1 MPRSAS
7 AAITSRRCTAAAIA
21 TGLIVAL
28 GGCVPYPPGR
38 DFPKSESEAARL
50 GPDSFL
56 VAPFADALRSHSSE
70 SGFRILPD
78 GVDGLLLRLELI
90 ERARQSLDLQDYIF
104 RYDESGVLIA
114 NALVRAAQRGVRVRI
129 LVDDG
134 ETVAG
139 DEQLAALAGQT
150 NIAIRVFN
158 PWRYRGHNRLL
169 RGTEFVFRRPR
180 LDYRMHNKLFV
191 VDGVIA
197 VFGGRNIGD
206 QYFQVDP
213 ESQFA
218 DDDMFAIGAA
228 IDRLARTFDHY
239 WSSELAVPAQA
250 LAHRR
255 RAAATRSPVL
265 STPHTMPE
273 KAESAGANF
282 TDKLR
287 AGEPLAAILSGGAP
301 LVWAHA
307 EVACDSPDK
316 ARVAEGV
323 SVGSLMYEPIANA
336 IAQTQSELTLVT
348 PYLIPT
354 ASELRLLEDRLI
366 QHRRVRIL
374 TNSLESAPDLVAQ
387 AGYTHYRVP
396 LLRHGAQLFEV
407 RARLESVRG
416 SGQSRKIS
424 RYGKYALHAKL
435 MVFDRSS
442 LYVGSMNFDQRSIRL
457 NTEVGLI
464 IQSPELAEQTARR
477 FQAMTQPQSSY
488 ALALQQADPPAKPR
502 LSWSTVEA
510 GHPVSYSVEPARS
523 AWQRFKVRL
532 LSLLPLDREL

>member
-21 TGLIVAL
+21 MGLIVAL
-28 GGCVPYPPGR
+28 GGCVSYPPGR
-38 DFPKSESEAARL
+38 DFPKSESEAARF

-56 VAPFADALRSHSSE
+56 VASFADALRSHSSE
-70 SGFRILPD
+70 SGFRILPV

-90 ERARQSLDLQDYIF
+90 ERARQSLDLQYYIF
-104 RYDESGVLIA
+104 RYDESGALIA

-139 DEQLAALAGQT
+139 DEQLVALAGQP

-169 RGTEFVFRRPR
+169 RGTEFVFSRTR

-228 IDRLARTFDHY
+228 VDGLARTFDRY
-239 WSSELAVPAQA
+239 WNSELAVPAQA
-250 LAHRR
+250 LAHGRR
-255 RAAATRSPVL
+255 TAATRSQALRP
-265 STPHTMPE
+265 PHTAPE

-287 AGEPLAAILSGGAP
+287 AGEPLAAILSGGSP

-316 ARVAEGV
+316 KRVAEGV
-323 SVGSLMYEPIANA
+323 SIGSLMYEPVANA
-336 IAQTQSELTLVT
+336 VAQTQTELTLVT
-348 PYLIPT
+348 PYLVPT
-354 ASELRLLEDRLI
+354 AGELRLLEDSLL

-374 TNSLESAPDLVAQ
+374 TNSLESAPDLAAQ
-387 AGYTHYRVP
+387 AGYTHYREP

-424 RYGKYALHAKL
+424 RYGNYALHAKL

-464 IQSPELAEQTARR
+464 IQSRELAEQTARR
-477 FQAMTQPQSSY
+477 FAAMTQPQSSY
-488 ALALQQADPPAKPR
+488 SVSLQQADPPAKPR

>member
-28 GGCVPYPPGR
+28 GGCVSYPPGR

-70 SGFRILPD
+70 SGFRIVPV
-78 GVDGLLLRLELI
+78 GVDGLLLRLELV
-90 ERARQSLDLQDYIF
+90 ERARQSLDLQYYIF

-169 RGTEFVFRRPR
+169 RGTEFVFRRTR

-255 RAAATRSPVL
+255 RAAATRSQVP
-265 STPHTMPE
+265 STPHTVPE

-323 SVGSLMYEPIANA
+323 SVGSLMYGPIANA

-477 FQAMTQPQSSY
+477 FEAMTQPQSSY
-488 ALALQQADPPAKPR
+488 SVTLQQADPRANPR
-502 LSWSTVEA
+502 LNWSTVEA

-523 AWQRFKVRL
+523 AWQRLKVRL